1 MCKQLENFTEGNLKY
16 LRKKVTYQ
24 SFPHGVGGRAT
35 PRDLTANTRLTAPR
49 WGILKPARMGI
60 CHFGNNSEESGE
72 NRTQNNRH
80 SGNCK
85 HFYS

>member
-1 MCKQLENFTEGNLKY
+1 MCKKLEDFTEGNLKY

-24 SFPHGVGGRAT
+24 SFLPGVGGRAT
-35 PRDLTANTRLTAPR
+35 PRDLTANTIAAPG

-60 CHFGNNSEESGE
+60 CHFGNNSEGSGE
-72 NRTQNNRH
+72 NRKQNNRH
-80 SGNCK
+80 SENCK